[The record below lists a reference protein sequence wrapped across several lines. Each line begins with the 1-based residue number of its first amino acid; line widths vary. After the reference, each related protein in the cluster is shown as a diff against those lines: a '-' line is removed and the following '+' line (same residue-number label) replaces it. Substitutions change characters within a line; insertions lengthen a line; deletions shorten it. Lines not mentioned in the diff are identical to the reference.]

1 MSHQGNSGPGPES
14 SVSTA
19 LGESGGDHEILS
31 GKKVPSMIHP
41 VDKRGLRDPIA
52 AALRRLHDETVAEPL
67 PDDFLDL
74 LAQIEEQRTAKP

>member
-1 MSHQGNSGPGPES
+1 
-14 SVSTA
+14 
-19 LGESGGDHEILS
+19 
-31 GKKVPSMIHP
+31 MIHP